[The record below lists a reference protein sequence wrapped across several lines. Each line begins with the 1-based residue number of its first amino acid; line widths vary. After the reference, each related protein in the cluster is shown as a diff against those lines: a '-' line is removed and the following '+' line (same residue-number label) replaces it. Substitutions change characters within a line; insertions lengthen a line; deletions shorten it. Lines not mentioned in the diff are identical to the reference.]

1 MSDLVLRKGLREALL
16 FPVFP
21 LPLGGSVFPKD
32 QDFVTHVGTG
42 SRGKRVGASSFSL
55 LQERGCWIALA
66 TYHKRGAFCELRDI
80 LCGQV
85 QNESVFL
92 KCIKGTDF
100 EQLGRSLPKKD
111 KRLRS
116 L

>member
-1 MSDLVLRKGLREALL
+1 M
-16 FPVFP
+16 
-21 LPLGGSVFPKD
+21 
-32 QDFVTHVGTG
+32 
-42 SRGKRVGASSFSL
+42 GAASFSL

-66 TYHKRGAFCELRDI
+66 TYHKLGAFCELGDS

-85 QNESVFL
+85 QKESVFL
-92 KCIKGTDF
+92 QFIKGTDF
-100 EQLGRSLPKKD
+100 EQLGISLPKKD